1 MWVYGTDADA
11 NAALWATSMTGGV
24 CLVIGS
30 EGFGM
35 SRLVRENC
43 DVTVGIP
50 LRGKITS
57 LNASAAAAVMI
68 YEVVRQRAA
77 EGR

>member
-1 MWVYGTDADA
+1 MKGPI
-11 NAALWATSMTGGV
+11 

-35 SRLVRENC
+35 GRLVRESC
-43 DVTVGIP
+43 DFTVSIP
-50 LRGKITS
+50 LHGRVTS

-68 YEVVRQRAA
+68 YEVLRQRGGEAGA
-77 EGR
+77 VNG